1 MRPLR
6 NPLIQK
12 VLSSIL
18 TAWMRFCFATTRW
31 TNEGRE
37 HAEGV
42 WAAQGGVICAFWH
55 SRIALS
61 PASWDLT
68 RAQPTKALVS
78 LSSDGQFLARALAQ
92 QGFPAIRGS
101 SANKDKGDAAKGGSR
116 ALRDGL
122 RQLKVGGLAI
132 TPDGPRGPSRV
143 MAEGMPLM
151 AKMSGAPVVFIGVSC
166 NPAIRLNS
174 WDRAVLPLP
183 FSRGAIVYDLARYPE
198 GAEITEV
205 TTAWAERLTAVE
217 ARADAITGLARI

>member
-6 NPLIQK
+6 NPLIQR

-18 TAWMRFCFATTRW
+18 TAWMRFCFATIRW
-31 TNEGRE
+31 THEGRE
-37 HAEGV
+37 HAEEV

>member
-6 NPLIQK
+6 NPLIQT

-18 TAWMRFCFATTRW
+18 TAWMRLCFATIRW
-31 TNEGRE
+31 THEGRE
-37 HAEGV
+37 HAEDV

-78 LSSDGQFLARALAQ
+78 LSSDGQFLARSLAQ

-116 ALRDGL
+116 ALRDAL

-151 AKMSGAPVVFIGVSC
+151 AKMSGAPVLFIGVSC
-166 NPAIRLNS
+166 NPAIRLDS

-198 GAEITEV
+198 GAEIAEV
-205 TTAWAERLTAVE
+205 TTAWTDRLTAVE

>member
-6 NPLIQK
+6 NPLIQT

-18 TAWMRFCFATTRW
+18 TAWMRFCFATIRW
-31 TNEGRE
+31 THEGRE
-37 HAEGV
+37 HAEDV

-78 LSSDGQFLARALAQ
+78 LSSDGQFLARSLAQ

-116 ALRDGL
+116 ALRDAL

-151 AKMSGAPVVFIGVSC
+151 AKMSGAPVLFIGLSC
-166 NPAIRLNS
+166 NPAVRLDS

-183 FSRGAIVYDLARYPE
+183 FSRGAIVYDLARYPV
-198 GAEITEV
+198 GAEIAEV
-205 TTAWAERLTAVE
+205 TTAWTDRLTAVE